1 MLHSREPKLV
11 FARAQELVRRAT
23 WRITDRVRP
32 SQLSVITPRRS
43 TEDADLRIVFLVC
56 ESSKWTQQA
65 LFETLAA
72 TPGFDVSFAVTLSDL
87 GKRMPLARRAKY
99 HAQQME
105 CFSKYGPVHDTLFT
119 KPDRL
124 RDPRSL
130 RADLIFVQQP
140 WGMQDVPRRLA
151 GHIACA
157 HVSYELGV
165 IDDPATQYAL
175 PNFHP
180 WLWRLFVP
188 SPTHQRIAART
199 VGTHSASHI
208 VVSGSPRLEAWRHQL
223 KAQTPQTTS
232 GPPCIVWAPHHSIT
246 PRSLRL
252 GTFAWSA
259 PVMMALA
266 RAQPQIRFKLRP
278 HPVLWHR
285 LDCEK
290 PDTAQRFRDAWLALP
305 NTEVSEEGDA
315 LPVLLSADALITD
328 SASFLAEFMVTGR
341 PILRLTRPDSVGL
354 SEFGAALAP
363 GFYTCST
370 PEELSQIFEKVIL
383 QATDPLQIIRGALAA
398 KLCIA
403 SEDEAGIQI
412 RDEILRAVTH
422 SAGSA
427 RR

>member
-1 MLHSREPKLV
+1 MLHSRESKLI

-23 WRITDRVRP
+23 WQITDRVSP
-32 SQLSVITPRRS
+32 SQQSVIAPQRG
-43 TEDADLRIVFLVC
+43 TEDAALRIVFLVC
-56 ESSKWTQQA
+56 ESSKWTQQT
-65 LFETLAA
+65 LFQTLAA

-87 GKRMPLARRAKY
+87 GKRMPLAQRAKY
-99 HAQQME
+99 HDQQMA
-105 CFSKYGPVHDTLFT
+105 CFSEYGPVSDTLFT
-119 KPDRL
+119 APDLL

-130 RADLIFVQQP
+130 HADLVFVQQP

-165 IDDPATQYAL
+165 IDDPTTQYAL

-188 SPTHQRIAART
+188 SPTHQRIAARV
-199 VGTHSASHI
+199 VGTHIASRI
-208 VVSGSPRLEAWRHQL
+208 AVSGSPRLEAWRHQL
-223 KAQTPQTTS
+223 NAEKPRVASEPL
-232 GPPCIVWAPHHSIT
+232 CVVWAPHHSIT
-246 PRSLRL
+246 RRSLRL

-259 PVMMALA
+259 PIMLAMAS
-266 RAQPQIRFKLRP
+266 AQPQIRFRLRP
-278 HPVLWHR
+278 HPILWHR

-290 PDTAQRFRDAWLALP
+290 PGTAQCFRAAWLALP
-305 NTEVSEEGDA
+305 NTEVSEDGDA

-363 GFYTCST
+363 GFYACST
-370 PEELSQIFEKVIL
+370 PEQLNQIFEQVIL
-383 QATDPLQIIRGALAA
+383 KKTDPLQTIRAALAT
-398 KLCIA
+398 KICTA
-403 SEDEAGIQI
+403 SDDEAGAQI
-412 RDEILRAVTH
+412 RDEILRAITH
-422 SAGSA
+422 GA
-427 RR
+427 